1 VTPIPP
7 GPPARRRQDEAVR
20 IAVVGVGS
28 MGASHVRV
36 YDDLKGAEVIA
47 VVDPDVGRAAEV
59 AERCGATAVATLD
72 ELEGHVDAA
81 SVVVPSALHADVACR
96 LLELGIDCLVE
107 KPLATNVVDGRRI
120 ASAADASGQA
130 VLVGHVERFNPA
142 VEQLAS
148 ILEGAP
154 PVLAVE
160 ARRMSAV
167 SSRITD
173 VDVISD
179 LMVHDLDI
187 VVGLLGDDVVDITA
201 RGVAVGSAGAGAGG
215 DDYVTAL
222 LTFGGGALVSL
233 TASRITQQQVRSLQ
247 VTTAE
252 RLYAVDYSAQALDIY
267 RQGRLGGIGDEQVEP
282 GRYLLDVGTER
293 VFVRRSEP
301 LVSELRHFLDVVRR
315 REPARVDA
323 AAGLRVLELTER
335 IRGAVRGEIRA

>member
-1 VTPIPP
+1 
-7 GPPARRRQDEAVR
+7 
-20 IAVVGVGS
+20 
-28 MGASHVRV
+28 MGANHVRV
-36 YDDLKGAEVIA
+36 YDDLKGAEVVA
-47 VVDPDVGRAAEV
+47 VVDVDLARAAEV
-59 AERCGATAVATLD
+59 AERCGATAVGTLD

-81 SVVVPSALHADVACR
+81 SVVVPSAHHAAVACR

-107 KPLATNVVDGRRI
+107 KPLATDVLDGRRI

-130 VLVGHVERFNPA
+130 VMVGHVERFNPA
-142 VEQLAS
+142 VEQLTS

-167 SSRITD
+167 SSRVTD

-187 VVGLLGDDVVDITA
+187 VVGMLGDDVVDITA
-201 RGVAVGSAGAGAGG
+201 RGVAVDGTNG

-222 LTFGGGALVSL
+222 LTFAGGALASL

-247 VTTAE
+247 VSTAE

-267 RQGRLGGIGDEQVEP
+267 RQGRLGGIADEQVEP

-323 AAGLRVLELTER
+323 TAGLRVLELTER
-335 IRGAVRGEIRA
+335 IRGALRGEVRA